1 MTGSQMLEHDP
12 IVSQIFSKLIIFF
25 IYSSVSQPVCRELL
39 LGVPPNIFPCD
50 FESLLPTIKHISF
63 EK

>member
-1 MTGSQMLEHDP
+1 
-12 IVSQIFSKLIIFF
+12 
-25 IYSSVSQPVCRELL
+25 VCRELL

-63 EK
+63 EKSEIQAMLCEEAKWLVAKE